1 MQAPQSDERKKKWES
16 ARCTIIDHSSTKNQV
31 KNLYSES
38 RNSGETPR
46 KTPVNFS
53 YVESAYWGFSR
64 LWNRFETMWT
74 DLIFWTK
81 STRINI
87 TAHCTAV
94 LYEPYVYQSF
104 DYVPDSGPID
114 KVVTLLCSN
123 WPLLLRGNV
132 AMGYGTWSQ
141 VAVELSNR
149 FTKSRGYYVLLYLLQ
164 ASLTYSN

>member
-1 MQAPQSDERKKKWES
+1 M
-16 ARCTIIDHSSTKNQV
+16 
-31 KNLYSES
+31 
-38 RNSGETPR
+38 
-46 KTPVNFS
+46 
-53 YVESAYWGFSR
+53 
-64 LWNRFETMWT
+64 
-74 DLIFWTK
+74 
-81 STRINI
+81 
-87 TAHCTAV
+87 